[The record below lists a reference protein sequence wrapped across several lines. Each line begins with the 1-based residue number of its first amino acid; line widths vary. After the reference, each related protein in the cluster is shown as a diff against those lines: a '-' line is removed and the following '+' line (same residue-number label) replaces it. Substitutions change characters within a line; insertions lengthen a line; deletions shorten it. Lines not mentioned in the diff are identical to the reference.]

1 MTCLWLIF
9 DFVLTWSWYVHDLFM
24 ALIMA
29 AHVLF
34 VDHFVYDLLIACLWH
49 LFMTC
54 SWFVCCLLM
63 VCSRLSC
70 PELFITCSWLVHT
83 CYDFFTAYDLHMTYD
98 LLMTCS
104 LLDMTSSWLITYPW
118 LAQTCS
124 WIVHSFFIICPSQ
137 LVHNFSWHAHEFK
150 TVSSSLKVVQ
160 LGTEISLIISVTPT
174 HPGKYIWATS
184 RLPRKV
190 WHHLLCGL

>member
-104 LLDMTSSWLITYPW
+104 LLANDLLLPHVLFTV
-118 LAQTCS
+118 CS
-124 WIVHSFFIICPSQ
+124 WIVNFFFDLSMSC
-137 LVHNFSWHAHEFK
+137 
-150 TVSSSLKVVQ
+150 
-160 LGTEISLIISVTPT
+160 
-174 HPGKYIWATS
+174 
-184 RLPRKV
+184 
-190 WHHLLCGL
+190 